1 VPRLLFPTPQRFALL
16 RALAKPGLAILV
28 VLAAACHSA
37 GRPDVRVVGARQEI
51 VFVQVSNPA
60 SQPMRL
66 TKLDYTFLAENRT
79 IYKNT
84 IELAEREVPAG
95 QAIVVEVPLE
105 SDDKEPM
112 TLEGTL
118 TTELDQIV
126 RIFQVQAQVQPH

>member
-1 VPRLLFPTPQRFALL
+1 VPRLLIA
-16 RALAKPGLAILV
+16 LV
-28 VLAAACHSA
+28 VALAAACHSA

-60 SQPMRL
+60 SHPMRL
-66 TKLDYTFLAENRT
+66 SKLDYTFLAENRT
-79 IYKNT
+79 VYKNT

-95 QAIVVEVPLE
+95 EAIVVEVPL
-105 SDDKEPM
+105 DADPKADPKGPL

-118 TTELDQIV
+118 TAELDQIV